1 MKKRLTSKLLVLSLL
16 ISLCLQSCTAQH
28 SKINGIS
35 FVAARD
41 RVTQVHIQPVLDL
54 GASHAAIM
62 PFGFIRGGDSTEIIH
77 NTQRQWFGERRD
89 GAKHYIES
97 LQANGVKIML
107 KPQLWIARGMYTGYL
122 KMESEDQWKAL
133 EASYSDF
140 IMEYATLAQETN
152 VELFSIGTELE
163 QFVANRPQYWQN
175 LIKEIRAIYKGK
187 LTYASN
193 WDEYKRVPFWNQLDY
208 IGIDG
213 YFPVSE
219 LETPTVANARAGWQ
233 PWKATLKAFAKAQSK
248 QILFTEWGYRS
259 MDYTG
264 KEPWVS
270 DHTIQG
276 VNLQAQVN
284 VTRAAFEELW
294 SEDWFAGGFVWK
306 WFIYHDRVGGVGD
319 NQFTPQN
326 KPAEAVIREYFTR
339 EQ

>member
-1 MKKRLTSKLLVLSLL
+1 MKKCLKLAVLSRALL
-16 ISLCLQSCTAQH
+16 FCLLLQSCTAQT

-35 FVAARD
+35 YVAARD
-41 RVTQVHIQPVLDL
+41 RATQAHVQPVLDL

-62 PFGFIRGGDSTEIIH
+62 PFGFIRGDQSAQIIH
-77 NTQRQWFGERRD
+77 NTKRQWFGERRD
-89 GAKHYIES
+89 GAQHYIE
-97 LQANGVKIML
+97 LLKANGIKIML
-107 KPQLWIARGMYTGYL
+107 KPQLWISRGTYTGYL
-122 KMESEDQWKAL
+122 KMEDETQWKAL
-133 EASYSDF
+133 EASYRDF
-140 IMEYATLAQETN
+140 IMEYATLAQETE
-152 VELFSIGTELE
+152 VALFSIGTELE
-163 QFVANRPQYWQN
+163 QFVVNRPEFWKS
-175 LIKEIRAIYKGK
+175 LIKDIRKVYKGK

-193 WDEYKRVPFWNQLDY
+193 WDEYKRVPFWDQLDY

-213 YFPVSE
+213 YFPVCE
-219 LETPTVANARAGWQ
+219 QETPTVASARAGWQ

-270 DHTIQG
+270 DHTIEG

-294 SEDWFAGGFVWK
+294 AEDWFAGGFIWK
-306 WFIYHDRVGGVGD
+306 WFIYHDRVGGVTD

-326 KPAEAVIREYFTR
+326 KPAEAVIREYFTQ
-339 EQ
+339 E